1 MLSSPDV
8 TAPRI
13 RALLLVATLFV
24 AAAASAQEPPPE
36 PVPTPAALVAR
47 GTGALVVEQQSL
59 ALPWAATPAGPLVA
73 LAPVVAR
80 LGGALEAA
88 ALGEGYALALG
99 EVVSLLAPGSP
110 SLTQGAE
117 ILALTQAPL
126 VADGELFVP
135 IDLLQRTFGA
145 VLGIGFEWQEGGTLL
160 VNRPRARDLP
170 VAVDLV
176 HLQGISTLVLRFPEP
191 PRYRV
196 RAREGGVDVEL
207 LGDRAIAPARREWGD
222 DPLVKAIDIAPE
234 RIRIDLA
241 PGTGADHYELREP
254 FRLVF
259 DIVQRSEAV
268 VGSSALPAGSAPR
281 RSELRTIVLD
291 PGHGGSETGAKGPL
305 GTEEKEL
312 TLQIALELRER
323 LAQRLGVKVLLTRT
337 EDVDLALD
345 ERAALANQNKADLF
359 VSIHLNSSPRGGA
372 RGAETYLLSLQASD
386 QRAASTAEL
395 ENLGAPTP
403 GAEDLDPGL
412 QLILWDLAQSQ
423 HLAASQRLAAV
434 IQEELNAELEL
445 TDRGVKQA
453 PFRVLMGA
461 AMPAVL
467 VELGFISTRE
477 EEERL
482 RTPAYRAELAEA
494 LVRAIGRFK
503 AAVEGTAAPA
513 APASPTVPAD
523 PAVSTPPAE
532 PAP

>member
-1 MLSSPDV
+1 MLSSADV
-8 TAPRI
+8 TALRT
-13 RALLLVATLFV
+13 RALLLVATLL
-24 AAAASAQEPPPE
+24 AASAGTAQEAPPE
-36 PVPTPAALVAR
+36 AVATPAALVGR
-47 GTGALVVEQQSL
+47 GGGELVVEQQRL
-59 ALPWAATPAGPLVA
+59 PLPWVATAMGPLVA

-80 LGGALEAA
+80 LGGALEPE

-99 EVVSLLAPGSP
+99 EAVAVLAPGSP
-110 SLTQGAE
+110 SLTSGEE
-117 ILALTQAPL
+117 ILALSQAPMM
-126 VADGELFVP
+126 VDGELFVP
-135 IDLLQRTFGA
+135 IDLLQRTFGT
-145 VLGIGFEWQEGGTLL
+145 VLGIGFEWQEGGTLQ
-160 VNRPRARDLP
+160 VNRPQARDLP

-196 RAREGGVDVEL
+196 RPREGGVDVEL
-207 LGDRAIAPARREWGD
+207 LGDRAVGPARRDWGE
-222 DPLVKAIDIAPE
+222 DPLVRRIDIGAE

-259 DIVQRSEAV
+259 DIVQRSEA
-268 VGSSALPAGSAPR
+268 PAGSAAVLPGGAPR
-281 RSELRTIVLD
+281 RRELRTIVLD
-291 PGHGGSETGAKGPL
+291 PGHGGSETGARGPL

-312 TLQIALELRER
+312 TLQIALELRDR

-345 ERAALANQNKADLF
+345 DRAAMANQNKADLF

-372 RGAETYLLSLQASD
+372 RGAETYLLNLQASD

-434 IQEELNAELEL
+434 IQEELNAALEL

-467 VELGFISTRE
+467 VELGFISTRD

-482 RTPAYRAELAEA
+482 RTPGYRAELAEA

-503 AAVEGTAAPA
+503 AAVEGTAEPA
-513 APASPTVPAD
+513 APASPAPA
-523 PAVSTPPAE
+523 PPPAAAAE
-532 PAP
+532 PRR